1 MGVISDFE
9 TSRDGVV
16 PISGSSMGALL
27 RSSVGDLDP
36 VLLFYVA
43 SLARLN
49 LASFMNVSGS
59 DECCFSSAAMG
70 SSCEVFIFEGA
81 ISLETTKL

>member
-9 TSRDGVV
+9 TSREGVV
-16 PISGSSMGALL
+16 PISDSIMGALL

-36 VLLFYVA
+36 VLPFCVA

-49 LASFMNVSGS
+49 LASLMNVNGS
-59 DECCFSSAAMG
+59 DECCFNSAAIG
-70 SSCEVFIFEGA
+70 SSCDVFIFEGA
-81 ISLETTKL
+81 ISLEATKL